1 MSYYLHYPY
10 LFAELSTIGQ
20 SYFQQVFDLKR
31 MTIIEVIGTAINLL
45 LSIYFVVTWDDGA
58 LARLVAITIS
68 FFF

>member
-1 MSYYLHYPY
+1 
-10 LFAELSTIGQ
+10 
-20 SYFQQVFDLKR
+20 

-68 FFF
+68 FF